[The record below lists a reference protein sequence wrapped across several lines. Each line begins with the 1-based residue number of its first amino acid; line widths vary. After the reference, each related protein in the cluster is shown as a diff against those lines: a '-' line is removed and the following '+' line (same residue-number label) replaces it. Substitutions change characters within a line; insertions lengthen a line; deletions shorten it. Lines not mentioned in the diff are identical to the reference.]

1 MLKKVL
7 SSIFKKNKEEKFTE
21 EINTEINIER
31 NDFNV
36 VGKKDDFVISFYN
49 NQIEFIT
56 KKGVI
61 IGFKDKRK
69 SNQIFYYEK
78 EGI

>member
-1 MLKKVL
+1 MLKNFF
-7 SSIFKKNKEEKFTE
+7 SIFKKKKEEQFSE
-21 EINTEINIER
+21 EINSEINIER
-31 NDFNV
+31 DEFNV
-36 VGKKDDFVISFYN
+36 LGTKDDFVISFSN

-78 EGI
+78 EGN

>member
-1 MLKKVL
+1 MLKNFF
-7 SSIFKKNKEEKFTE
+7 SIFKKNKEKQFSE
-21 EINTEINIER
+21 EINSEINIETHE
-31 NDFNV
+31 FKV
-36 VGKKDDFVISFYN
+36 VGAKDDFVISFHN

-61 IGFKDKRK
+61 IGFKDKSK

>member
-1 MLKKVL
+1 MLKKIF
-7 SSIFKKNKEEKFTE
+7 SIFKKNKEKQFSE
-21 EINTEINIER
+21 EINSEINIETHE
-31 NDFNV
+31 FKV
-36 VGKKDDFVISFYN
+36 VGTKDDFVISFHN

-61 IGFKDKRK
+61 IGFKDKSK

>member
-1 MLKKVL
+1 MLKKFF
-7 SSIFKKNKEEKFTE
+7 SIFKKNKEKQFSE
-21 EINTEINIER
+21 EINSEINIETHE
-31 NDFNV
+31 FKV
-36 VGKKDDFVISFYN
+36 VGKKDDFVISFHN

-61 IGFKDKRK
+61 IGFKDKSK